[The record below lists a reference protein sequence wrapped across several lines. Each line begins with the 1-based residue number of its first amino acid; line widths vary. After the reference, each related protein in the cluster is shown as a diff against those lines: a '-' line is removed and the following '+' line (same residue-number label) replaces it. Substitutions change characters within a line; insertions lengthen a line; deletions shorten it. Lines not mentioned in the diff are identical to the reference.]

1 MSQRGDF
8 VTVAMQRDFGKPR
21 PALVVQSDLHAELD
35 SVVVVPVTTD
45 LRSDATFF
53 RLDVE
58 PTPGN
63 GLQKPSQLMVDKV
76 SAVIKGRIR
85 SVIGRADE
93 QTMARVAVALA
104 EFLALV

>member
-21 PALVVQSDLHAELD
+21 PALVVQSDLYAELD

-45 LRSDATFF
+45 LRSDATLF
-53 RLDVE
+53 RLDVG
-58 PTPGN
+58 PTLEN
-63 GLQKPSQLMVDKV
+63 GLQRPSQLMVDKV

-85 SVIGRADE
+85 STIGRADE
-93 QTMARVAVALA
+93 PTMALVATALA